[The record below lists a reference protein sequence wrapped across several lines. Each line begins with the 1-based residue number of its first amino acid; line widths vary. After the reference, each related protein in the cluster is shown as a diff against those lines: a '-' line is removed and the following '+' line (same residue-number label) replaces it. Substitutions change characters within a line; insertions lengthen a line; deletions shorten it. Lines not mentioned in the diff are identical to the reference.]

1 MHCRIGAAVGPFMGG
16 YITQYTTWRW
26 LFWSTS
32 ILQAA
37 MILLSLPLF
46 HESYAPILLGKRAT
60 SLREETGDL
69 RYHTESEKLNAGRSV
84 WEILGNSLTRP
95 ARLLLFHPIVQVQAC
110 LSAFNY
116 GILYLQFTTFSE
128 LFIDQYNLSV
138 SASSLHYLA
147 IVIGEILGALICG
160 CIMDFAYRRFKHRT
174 TDPNSLP
181 ESRVPIMIPGAL
193 LSAGAL
199 LMYGWAAEKRG
210 FWLIVDIGAALLA
223 LGMQF
228 EGQTMQAYVIES
240 YPDHTSSAS
249 AASQFL
255 RSLGAFGFPLF
266 APSMYQALGYGW
278 GNSLLAF
285 LLLGIG
291 IPGCCL
297 IWFYGAK
304 LRAKKS
310 SSY

>member
-1 MHCRIGAAVGPFMGG
+1 
-16 YITQYTTWRW
+16 
-26 LFWSTS
+26 
-32 ILQAA
+32 

-46 HESYAPILLGKRAT
+46 HESYAPILLGRRTKR
-60 SLREETGDL
+60 LREETGDA
-69 RYHTESEKLNAGRSV
+69 RYHTELEKLDAGRSV
-84 WEILGNSLTRP
+84 WGILQNSLTRP
-95 ARLLLFHPIVQVQAC
+95 ARLLLFHPIIQVQSC

-116 GILYLQFTTFSE
+116 GILYLQFKTFSE
-128 LFIDQYNLSV
+128 LFINQYNLSV

-147 IVIGEILGALICG
+147 IVIGEIQGALICG
-160 CIMDFAYRRFKHRT
+160 LIMDFAYRRFKHRV

-181 ESRVPIMIPGAL
+181 ESRVLIMIPGAL
-193 LSAGAL
+193 LGAAAL

-228 EGQTMQAYVIES
+228 EDQIMQAYVIES

-255 RSLGAFGFPLF
+255 RGLAAFGFPLF
-266 APSMYQALGYGW
+266 APNMYQALGYGW
-278 GNSLLAF
+278 GNTLLAF
-285 LLLGIG
+285 LLLGLG
-291 IPGCCL
+291 IAGCCL
-297 IWFYGAK
+297 VWFYGTT